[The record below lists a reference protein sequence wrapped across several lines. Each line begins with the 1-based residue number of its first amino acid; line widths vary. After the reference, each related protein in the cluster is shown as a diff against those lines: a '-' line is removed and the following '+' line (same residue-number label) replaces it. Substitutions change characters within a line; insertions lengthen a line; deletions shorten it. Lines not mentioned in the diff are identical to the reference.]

1 MVFRDTDLEQFKISQ
16 DTISL
21 SLYSGPRHNPLNPKV
36 SSGFTGFNVF
46 CVMYIF
52 SLVPRYRWV
61 ISSQTLI
68 RADQNFSG
76 HHFLLFIF
84 RSQALLSIQKFLHH
98 LQGLNVFFVMY
109 IFSFQVVC
117 VQLIYLISLHEVSH
131 DSMLYAFSFSW
142 QSYKAM
148 SQKGVCEIS
157 FKYWFSSATGFKGSS
172 D

>member
-131 DSMLYAFSFSW
+131 DSMLCAFSLSR
-142 QSYKAM
+142 QSCKAT
-148 SQKGVCEIS
+148 SQMGVYEIS
-157 FKYWFSSATGFKGSS
+157 FKSWFSSAAGFSVSS